1 MALTATAQSALPP
14 VPSWDETIVPTLR
27 KRLEHESR
35 ALAKRISAASIV
47 SIQDNSPEFASHS
60 HNHYYPHRGDAP
72 GTSFSPRP
80 SGIPRPSLQS
90 SRPSISGDRPT
101 TPTRTSSP
109 FKRTRTL
116 SQPKLMEPMEP
127 SINIPAVPRPDP
139 RAVSPHTPR
148 PSDVRPTR
156 IPIPRTRTPSTSGH
170 AQPSMVRSESRN
182 GASGSY
188 HNLSTDGPPGAVAE
202 QPHRHRSRTRGPSI
216 DSTVPRPSL
225 DSEERQF
232 EHWYRGEVSRNGG
245 VGELRVGRRMEML
258 EIANYG
264 HMQTRPVDH
273 WRNGGA
279 GKQHRRA
286 GSTDAHFRGSIY
298 LEADGEHAR
307 VLDESPPTDIEDG
320 MDFESDLGHRSTVS
334 TTRAGSPA
342 ASTTTRQYPGLGVA
356 DNLTPVAGVGSS
368 SAGPRSR
375 SGSRTAQP
383 SRIPTP
389 SMSRQLSDPPRT
401 PTPTQM
407 GTSIPAEPD
416 SPRAPSRK
424 VRQDNATP
432 PSPPRVPTVTPQT
445 PKKRAKSPAAIA
457 QSPSAKKSRSR
468 APPVSQARPNRD
480 DSKRRSVGEYPVPAD
495 EDMADAIPTWT
506 QPVSPGGNWDDVV
519 VPVVARKKGMGE
531 FYTRADG
538 RQQKRPRSLIPEP
551 VSHDPAL
558 GRWILIALWSNAPGT
573 FGYDYSKARS
583 RLDEDDDIPM
593 ADLVVDD
600 NSEVKPPEERRM
612 PPIKPRINGRD
623 PTKEGR
629 PGETVEEHVRTRT
642 QPSPAPF
649 SRYQRSMGH
658 ENHEG
663 RSGLSSELTTA
674 DIKPSVSPGQG
685 RTAQGEEELEAGCC
699 KCVIM

>member
-14 VPSWDETIVPTLR
+14 VPSWDQTIVPTLR

-35 ALAKRISAASIV
+35 ALAKRISAASIA
-47 SIQDNSPEFASHS
+47 SIQDNSPEFSSHP
-60 HNHYYPHRGDAP
+60 HNHYHPHPDDAP
-72 GTSFSPRP
+72 GASFSPKP
-80 SGIPRPSLQS
+80 SAIPRPSLQS

-101 TPTRTSSP
+101 TPTRTDSP

-116 SQPKLMEPMEP
+116 SQPKLMEP
-127 SINIPAVPRPDP
+127 SLPAASRSDP

-148 PSDVRPTR
+148 PSDTRPTR
-156 IPIPRTRTPSTSGH
+156 IPVPRTRTPSTSGH
-170 AQPSMVRSESRN
+170 AQGSMGRSESRN
-182 GASGSY
+182 GTSGSN
-188 HNLSTDGPPGAVAE
+188 HNLSLEGPRSAVTE
-202 QPHRHRSRTRGPSI
+202 QPQQRHRSRTRGPSI
-216 DSTVPRPSL
+216 DSNVPRPSV
-225 DSEERQF
+225 DSEERPF

-258 EIANYG
+258 DIANYG
-264 HMQTRPVDH
+264 HVPMLPVDH
-273 WRNGGA
+273 WRNGGT
-279 GKQHRRA
+279 GKRHRRA

-298 LEADGEHAR
+298 METDSEHAR
-307 VLDESPPTDIEDG
+307 VLDESPPTDMEDG
-320 MDFESDLGHRSTVS
+320 MDFESDLEHRTTESM
-334 TTRAGSPA
+334 TRAGSPA
-342 ASTTTRQYPGLGVA
+342 ASSTTTRRYPGLGVA
-356 DNLTPVAGVGSS
+356 DSLTPAPPAVGGS

-401 PTPTQM
+401 PTPTQT
-407 GTSIPAEPD
+407 GASAPADPD
-416 SPRAPSRK
+416 SPKASRR
-424 VRQDNATP
+424 VRQDKATP

-480 DSKRRSVGEYPVPAD
+480 VSKRRSVGEYPVPAD
-495 EDMADAIPTWT
+495 ENMADAIPTWT
-506 QPVSPGGNWDDVV
+506 QPISPGGNWDDVV

-538 RQQKRPRSLIPEP
+538 RQQKRPRSLVPEP
-551 VSHDPAL
+551 
-558 GRWILIALWSNAPGT
+558 APGT

-583 RLDEDDDIPM
+583 RHGEDEDIPM
-593 ADLVVDD
+593 AHMVDK
-600 NSEVKPPEERRM
+600 NAEVEPPDERG
-612 PPIKPRINGRD
+612 PSPVEPQVDGREG

-629 PGETVEEHVRTRT
+629 EDETFEEHVRTRM

-649 SRYQRSMGH
+649 SRYQRSVGH

-663 RSGLSSELTTA
+663 RSGLSSSLTTA
-674 DIKPSVSPGQG
+674 DIKPPVSSGPRRAAVQG
-685 RTAQGEEELEAGCC
+685 GDDELEAGCC

>member
-1 MALTATAQSALPP
+1 MSF
-14 VPSWDETIVPTLR
+14 IG
-27 KRLEHESR
+27 LEHESR
-35 ALAKRISAASIV
+35 ALAKRISAASIG
-47 SIQDNSPEFASHS
+47 SIQDNSPEFSSHS
-60 HNHYYPHRGDAP
+60 HNHYYPHQDDVP

-90 SRPSISGDRPT
+90 SRPSISGDRDRPT

-116 SQPKLMEPMEP
+116 SQPKLMEP
-127 SINIPAVPRPDP
+127 NIPAAPRPDP

-156 IPIPRTRTPSTSGH
+156 IPVPRTRTPSTSGH
-170 AQPSMVRSESRN
+170 AQASMVRSESRN

-188 HNLSTDGPPGAVAE
+188 HNLSSEGPLGAVAG
-202 QPHRHRSRTRGPSI
+202 QPQRHRSRTRGPSI
-216 DSTVPRPSL
+216 DSIVPRPSV
-225 DSEERQF
+225 DSEDRPF

-258 EIANYG
+258 DIANYG
-264 HMQTRPVDH
+264 HVPTRPIDH
-273 WRNGGA
+273 WRNGGS
-279 GKQHRRA
+279 GKRHRRA

-298 LEADGEHAR
+298 MEADGEHAR
-307 VLDESPPTDIEDG
+307 VLDEAPPTDIEDG
-320 MDFESDLGHRSTVS
+320 MDFESDLGHRSTES

-342 ASTTTRQYPGLGVA
+342 ASSTTTRQYPGLGVA
-356 DNLTPVAGVGSS
+356 DSLTPVAGVGNS

-407 GTSIPAEPD
+407 STSVPAEPD
-416 SPRAPSRK
+416 SPRASRK

-432 PSPPRVPTVTPQT
+432 PSPPRVPVVTPQT

-480 DSKRRSVGEYPVPAD
+480 GSKRRSVGEYPVPAD

-506 QPVSPGGNWDDVV
+506 QPVSPGGNWDDVRLCRFHV
-519 VPVVARKKGMGE
+519 
-531 FYTRADG
+531 Y
-538 RQQKRPRSLIPEP
+538 
-551 VSHDPAL
+551 
-558 GRWILIALWSNAPGT
+558 SN
-573 FGYDYSKARS
+573 
-583 RLDEDDDIPM
+583 
-593 ADLVVDD
+593 
-600 NSEVKPPEERRM
+600 
-612 PPIKPRINGRD
+612 
-623 PTKEGR
+623 
-629 PGETVEEHVRTRT
+629 
-642 QPSPAPF
+642 
-649 SRYQRSMGH
+649 
-658 ENHEG
+658 
-663 RSGLSSELTTA
+663 
-674 DIKPSVSPGQG
+674 
-685 RTAQGEEELEAGCC
+685 
-699 KCVIM
+699 VI

>member
-35 ALAKRISAASIV
+35 ALAKRISAASIG

-170 AQPSMVRSESRN
+170 AQASMAHITIYRRR
-182 GASGSY
+182 
-188 HNLSTDGPPGAVAE
+188 GPLGAVAE

-216 DSTVPRPSL
+216 DSTAPRPSV

-264 HMQTRPVDH
+264 HTQTRPIDH

-279 GKQHRRA
+279 GKRHRRA

-307 VLDESPPTDIEDG
+307 VLDEAPPTDIEDG

-342 ASTTTRQYPGLGVA
+342 TSTTTRQYPGLGVA
-356 DNLTPVAGVGSS
+356 DSLTPVAGVGSS

-407 GTSIPAEPD
+407 GTSVPAEPD
-416 SPRAPSRK
+416 SPKAPSRK
-424 VRQDNATP
+424 R
-432 PSPPRVPTVTPQT
+432 
-445 PKKRAKSPAAIA
+445 KSPDRA
-457 QSPSAKKSRSR
+457 RSR
-468 APPVSQARPNRD
+468 LSQARPNRD

-531 FYTRADG
+531 FYTKADG
-538 RQQKRPRSLIPEP
+538 RQQKRPRSMIPEP
-551 VSHDPAL
+551 
-558 GRWILIALWSNAPGT
+558 APGT

-593 ADLVVDD
+593 ADFVDND
-600 NSEVKPPEERRM
+600 TEVKPPEERRA
-612 PPIKPRINGRD
+612 PPAEPQINGRN

-629 PGETVEEHVRTRT
+629 PGETIEEHVRTRT

-658 ENHEG
+658 ENYEG
-663 RSGLSSELTTA
+663 RSGLSSDLTTA
-674 DIKPSVSPGQG
+674 EIEPPVSPGQG

>member
-35 ALAKRISAASIV
+35 ALAKRISAASIG
-47 SIQDNSPEFASHS
+47 SIQDNSPEFSSHP
-60 HNHYYPHRGDAP
+60 HNPYYPHRDDAP
-72 GTSFSPRP
+72 DTSFSPKP

-90 SRPSISGDRPT
+90 SRPSMSGDRPA

-116 SQPKLMEPMEP
+116 SQPKLMEP
-127 SINIPAVPRPDP
+127 NIPAAPRPDP
-139 RAVSPHTPR
+139 RAVSPNTPR

-156 IPIPRTRTPSTSGH
+156 IPVPRARTPSTSGH
-170 AQPSMVRSESRN
+170 AQ
-182 GASGSY
+182 ASV
-188 HNLSTDGPPGAVAE
+188 TPKK
-202 QPHRHRSRTRGPSI
+202 
-216 DSTVPRPSL
+216 RP
-225 DSEERQF
+225 F

-264 HMQTRPVDH
+264 HVPTRPVDH
-273 WRNGGA
+273 WRNGG
-279 GKQHRRA
+279 A

-307 VLDESPPTDIEDG
+307 VLDEAPPTDIEDG
-320 MDFESDLGHRSTVS
+320 MDFESDLGHRSTESVA
-334 TTRAGSPA
+334 RAGSPA
-342 ASTTTRQYPGLGVA
+342 TSSTTTRQYPGLGVA
-356 DNLTPVAGVGSS
+356 DSLTPVAGHS

-401 PTPTQM
+401 PTPTQT
-407 GTSIPAEPD
+407 GTSVPAEPD
-416 SPRAPSRK
+416 SPRASRK

-432 PSPPRVPTVTPQT
+432 PSPPRVPAVTPQT

-480 DSKRRSVGEYPVPAD
+480 GSKRRSVGEYPVPAD
-495 EDMADAIPTWT
+495 ENMADAIPTWT

-538 RQQKRPRSLIPEP
+538 GQQKRPRSLIPEP
-551 VSHDPAL
+551 
-558 GRWILIALWSNAPGT
+558 APGT

-583 RLDEDDDIPM
+583 RLGEDDDIPM
-593 ADLVVDD
+593 ADIAVD
-600 NSEVKPPEERRM
+600 NNTEAKPPDERR
-612 PPIKPRINGRD
+612 PPPVEPQINGGED
-623 PTKEGR
+623 PTKERGS
-629 PGETVEEHVRTRT
+629 GETVEEHVRTRT

-663 RSGLSSELTTA
+663 RSGLSSDLTTA
-674 DIKPSVSPGQG
+674 DIKPPVSRTVQG
-685 RTAQGEEELEAGCC
+685 GEEELEAGCC
-699 KCVIM
+699 KMALNGDRVIDPVTRCPILRVPEPVP